1 MTTRMQ
7 LIQQTFVAE
16 SRELLRAMESA
27 LLQLESTPQDTELIN
42 AVFRAAHT
50 IKGSSGAINFDA
62 IVEFT
67 HAMESVLQLIRAGD
81 IVIDRPLI
89 ALLLKCGDYLSSLLD
104 CLAADDLEAVIDRGG
119 E

>member
-16 SRELLRAMESA
+16 SRELLRAMEAA
-27 LLQLESTPQDTELIN
+27 LLQLERAPQDAELIN

-50 IKGSSGAINFDA
+50 IKGSSGAINFEA

-67 HAMESVLQLIRAGD
+67 HAMESVLQLIRSGE
-81 IVIDRPLI
+81 ITIDSVLI

-104 CLAADDLEAVIDRGG
+104 
-119 E
+119 

>member
-27 LLQLESTPQDTELIN
+27 LLQLENAPQDAELIN

-50 IKGSSGAINFDA
+50 IKGSSGAISFEP

-67 HAMESVLQLIRAGD
+67 HAMESVLQLIRSGD
-81 IVIDRPLI
+81 MIVDSSLV
-89 ALLLKCGDYLSSLLD
+89 ALLLKCGDYVSSLLD
-104 CLAADDLEAVIDRGG
+104 CLVAGDKEAALE
-119 E
+119 